1 MERKGNNIAEDTFL
15 YWLEVERYMT
25 QFKEGNFENYDE
37 CLKVLRHLAVRELQM
52 SIDKCNSQGVS
63 IEIPSFLVNYSI
75 SSYEKIEKEA
85 KLDEQNLCG
94 GTNYYKSDYIKYSLW
109 R

>member
-37 CLKVLRHLAVRELQM
+37 CLKVLRHLAVRELVHQTYTAHRIWQM
-52 SIDKCNSQGVS
+52 
-63 IEIPSFLVNYSI
+63 
-75 SSYEKIEKEA
+75 
-85 KLDEQNLCG
+85 
-94 GTNYYKSDYIKYSLW
+94 
-109 R
+109 

>member
-1 MERKGNNIAEDTFL
+1 MKGDLYHGEKRKQHSRGNNIAEDTFL

-63 IEIPSFLVNYSI
+63 IEIPSFLV
-75 SSYEKIEKEA
+75 K
-85 KLDEQNLCG
+85 
-94 GTNYYKSDYIKYSLW
+94 

>member
-37 CLKVLRHLAVRELQM
+37 CLKVLRHLLINATL
-52 SIDKCNSQGVS
+52 
-63 IEIPSFLVNYSI
+63 
-75 SSYEKIEKEA
+75 KEYQ
-85 KLDEQNLCG
+85 L
-94 GTNYYKSDYIKYSLW
+94 KYHHF
-109 R
+109 

>member
-37 CLKVLRHLAVRELQM
+37 CQKVLRHLAVRELQM

-63 IEIPSFLVNYSI
+63 IEIPSFLV
-75 SSYEKIEKEA
+75 K
-85 KLDEQNLCG
+85 
-94 GTNYYKSDYIKYSLW
+94 

>member
-15 YWLEVERYMT
+15 YWLEVERYMA

-37 CLKVLRHLAVRELQM
+37 CLKVLRHLAVRELKM

-63 IEIPSFLVNYSI
+63 IEIPSFLV
-75 SSYEKIEKEA
+75 K
-85 KLDEQNLCG
+85 
-94 GTNYYKSDYIKYSLW
+94 

>member
-37 CLKVLRHLAVRELQM
+37 CLKVLRHLAV
-52 SIDKCNSQGVS
+52 
-63 IEIPSFLVNYSI
+63 
-75 SSYEKIEKEA
+75 
-85 KLDEQNLCG
+85 
-94 GTNYYKSDYIKYSLW
+94 SL
-109 R
+109 

>member
-52 SIDKCNSQGVS
+52 SIDNNSEEAVK
-63 IEIPSFLVNYSI
+63 EFLN
-75 SSYEKIEKEA
+75 
-85 KLDEQNLCG
+85 
-94 GTNYYKSDYIKYSLW
+94 SLH
-109 R
+109 RKNVQREDAGC

>member
-15 YWLEVERYMT
+15 YWLEVER
-25 QFKEGNFENYDE
+25 FENYDE

-63 IEIPSFLVNYSI
+63 IEIPSFLV
-75 SSYEKIEKEA
+75 K
-85 KLDEQNLCG
+85 
-94 GTNYYKSDYIKYSLW
+94 